1 MRSVV
6 KVSKTIEDAINEALK
21 ELDAQREDISTE
33 IIEEPSKGLFG
44 FIGAKDAK
52 VRVTVVNDP
61 VDIAENFMDKL
72 LNGMKIKAKSNIKR
86 EGSTLY
92 VYINNISSTDMG
104 ITIGR
109 RGNTLDAIQYLLS
122 LAVNRNR
129 EKYIKVLVDIKGYRK
144 KREETLIRLAQK
156 MGRKAKYNN
165 GPVKLEPM
173 NPYERRIIHS
183 ALQNVDGVTTHSEG
197 EEPYRRVVIEAK

>member
-1 MRSVV
+1 LWVKLRRSQINMRSVV

-92 VYINNISSTDMG
+92 VYIDNISSTDMG

-109 RGNTLDAIQYLLS
+109 RGNT
-122 LAVNRNR
+122 
-129 EKYIKVLVDIKGYRK
+129 
-144 KREETLIRLAQK
+144 
-156 MGRKAKYNN
+156 
-165 GPVKLEPM
+165 
-173 NPYERRIIHS
+173 
-183 ALQNVDGVTTHSEG
+183 
-197 EEPYRRVVIEAK
+197 

>member
-21 ELDAQREDISTE
+21 ELDAEKGDISTE
-33 IIEEPSKGLFG
+33 VIEEPSKGFLG

-52 VRVTVVNDP
+52 VKVTVVNGP
-61 VDIAENFMDKL
+61 EDIAKRFIDRL
-72 LNGMKIKAKSNIKR
+72 LTGMSIKAKSTIERKD
-86 EGSTLY
+86 STLWIC
-92 VYINNISSTDMG
+92 VDNISSTDMG

-122 LAVNRNR
+122 LAVNKNR
-129 EKYIKVLVDIKGYRK
+129 ENYIRVLVDVKGYRK
-144 KREETLIRLAQK
+144 RREETLIRLAKK
-156 MGRKAKYNN
+156 MGRKAKN
-165 GPVKLEPM
+165 GNRPVRLEPM

-183 ALQNVDGVTTHSEG
+183 ALQNINGVTTHSEG
-197 EEPYRRVVIEAK
+197 KDPYRRVIIESK